1 MTSDHRVPTPTGA
14 VATAAADPGCIVQGP
29 GYRFSVLTDRLIRME
44 WSDHG
49 TFVDHPTQLV
59 QQRAFPVPDLTVRG
73 TGDSLEIWTEFLH
86 LRYDKGPFSP
96 GGLSVSLRRP
106 VLDAHRRH
114 WRYASADLP
123 GGHGNLGG
131 TARTLDEVDGARE
144 LDPGLFST
152 HGYAVVDDSDSVL
165 LTGDGWLQPRPHR
178 QPDLYLFGYGNDYR
192 AGLRDYFRLT
202 GPSPLLPRTALGNWW
217 SRFHRYTADDYLALM
232 DRFEAA
238 GVPFSVA
245 VLDMDW
251 HPVDID
257 PALGNGWTGYTWD
270 RELFPDPPAFLAALH
285 ERGLAVSLNV
295 HPADGVR
302 RHEAAYPEVAR
313 DLGIDPASGLEVAFD
328 ITDRDF
334 ARSYFSR
341 LHHPHEDIGV
351 DFWWIDWQSGT
362 TTRMESL
369 DPLWLLNHL
378 HYHDAA
384 RRGRRPWILSRYA
397 GLGSH
402 RYPVGF
408 SGDTVATW
416 ASLDFQPYFTATAA
430 NVGYFWWSHDIGGH
444 GGGSKDHELAVRWYQ
459 VGVFSPINRLHSSN
473 SPFNSKEP
481 WRHEPETARI
491 LTRYLRLRHQ
501 LVPYLYTAMWN
512 AHTDGT
518 PPLRPMYHDHP
529 DAPEAYEFDN
539 QYLFGPDLLVAPITT
554 PAEPDTHLARVNGWL
569 PPGDWYD
576 FFTGR
581 RYPGGRTLVFHRT
594 RENLPV
600 LARAGAVI
608 PLAVDP
614 LGEVATSPEG
624 LELRVFP
631 GASGHGDIIEDD
643 GRDSPTIHDRQQ
655 TSIDLVWRD
664 RDEDRADV
672 VLSIAPPSGPGVL
685 TERVL
690 TLTMVGVV
698 GVEHASYRVPG
709 ATFVIELDPHHEGGD
724 LHLDLGRV
732 ELTDGIEVTLDGIAT
747 RASAIAER
755 TFELLDQAE
764 VSYALK
770 DRVMT
775 VVETLDRE
783 ARPAA
788 LHAIGAPDTLYGA
801 LLEILASDATS

>member
-1 MTSDHRVPTPTGA
+1 MSIEHRVPASTG
-14 VATAAADPGCIVQGP
+14 VMSTAAADPGCVVQGP

-44 WSDHG
+44 WSDHD
-49 TFVDHPTQLV
+49 TFVDLPTQLV
-59 QQRAFPVPDLTVRG
+59 QQRTFPVPDLTVR
-73 TGDSLEIWTEFLH
+73 DEEASLEIWTEYLH

-96 GGLSVSLRRP
+96 GGLSVNLRRP
-106 VLDAHRRH
+106 VLDAHRH
-114 WRYASADLP
+114 QWRYASDDVP
-123 GGHGNLGG
+123 GGRGNLGG
-131 TARTLDEVDGARE
+131 TARTLDEVDGACE

-152 HGYAVVDDSDSVL
+152 HGYAVVDDSVSVL

-178 QPDLYLFGYGNDYR
+178 QPDLYLFGYGNDYPS
-192 AGLRDYFRLT
+192 GLRDYFRLT

-217 SRFHRYTADDYLALM
+217 SRFHRYTADDYLGLM
-232 DRFEAA
+232 DRFAAA

-313 DLGIDPASGLEVAFD
+313 DLGLDPASGLEIAFD

-341 LHHPHEDIGV
+341 LHHPHEAIGV

-362 TTRMESL
+362 TTRMDSV
-369 DPLWLLNHL
+369 DPLWALNHL

-384 RRGRRPWILSRYA
+384 RHGRRPWILSRYA

-430 NVGYFWWSHDIGGH
+430 NVGYFWWSHDLGGH
-444 GGGSKDHELAVRWYQ
+444 GEGAKDGELAVRWYQ
-459 VGVFSPINRLHSSN
+459 FGVFSPISRLHSSN

-501 LVPYLYTAMWN
+501 LVPYLYTATWT
-512 AHTDGT
+512 AHTDGI
-518 PPLRPMYHDHP
+518 PPVRPMYHDHP
-529 DAPEAYEFDN
+529 DAPEAYEVHN
-539 QYLFGPDLLVAPITT
+539 QYLFGPDLIVAPITT
-554 PAEPDTHLARVNGWL
+554 PAEPDTHLARVDGWL
-569 PPGDWYD
+569 PPGTWYD
-576 FFTGR
+576 FFTGH
-581 RYPGGRTLVFHRT
+581 RYTGGRTLTFHRT
-594 RENLPV
+594 REHLPV

-608 PLAVDP
+608 PLAADP
-614 LGEVATSPEG
+614 SADVAVAPAD
-624 LELRVFP
+624 LELRIFP
-631 GASGHGDIIEDD
+631 GASGRADIIEDD
-643 GRDSPTIHDRQQ
+643 GRGAPTTHDRQR
-655 TSIDLVWRD
+655 TSMELVWRD
-664 RDEDRADV
+664 RRNHRPDA
-672 VLSIAPPSGPGVL
+672 VLTIAPPGGPGVR
-685 TERVL
+685 TERDL
-690 TLTMVGVV
+690 TLTMVGVI
-698 GVEHASYRVPG
+698 GVEHASYRTPG
-709 ATFVIELDPHHEGGD
+709 GTSVVELEPQRGGEG

-732 ELTDGIEVTLDGIAT
+732 ELAAGIEVTLNGMTTGGPTIAD
-747 RASAIAER
+747 R
-755 TFELLDQAE
+755 TFDLLDQAE
-764 VSYALK
+764 ISYALK
-770 DRVMT
+770 DRIMSVI
-775 VVETLDRE
+775 ELLDGE
-783 ARPAA
+783 ARAAA
-788 LHAIGAPDTLYGA
+788 LHAIGAPDTLFGA